1 MNLIEWTYE
10 YFQNRY
16 GLKNVADKKFSQFV
30 GSILRFKDKTPR
42 FRLFGRFL
50 QLYDELSEQDLKLYV
65 DIVHN
70 KFKSVLNFQIL
81 ESDEVILIPTQRA
94 IDYFK
99 QTFVARLTQS
109 SMSHCLKIVSY
120 TPSLNPLVIT
130 LFLSHNYRFDK
141 SRSPSRSST
150 QRNTCIST
158 RTRRQC
164 SWMTSPSLWSTQPI
178 SCSRR
183 NCRISTRSSWQP
195 TWRTTEYSSS
205 SSLGH
210 FTNCSV
216 ISTVEMYNYR
226 CKKFEIY
233 SMNMLKSMA
242 ISKDLKELKYEVSVS
257 KISKSYA

>member
-120 TPSLNPLVIT
+120 TPSLTPLVIT
-130 LFLSHNYRFDK
+130 MFSLVTID
-141 SRSPSRSST
+141 ST
-150 QRNTCIST
+150 KADRHLEAALRETPASQLVPGGSAA
-158 RTRRQC
+158 
-164 SWMTSPSLWSTQPI
+164 
-178 SCSRR
+178 
-183 NCRISTRSSWQP
+183 
-195 TWRTTEYSSS
+195 
-205 SSLGH
+205 G
-210 FTNCSV
+210 
-216 ISTVEMYNYR
+216 
-226 CKKFEIY
+226 
-233 SMNMLKSMA
+233 
-242 ISKDLKELKYEVSVS
+242 
-257 KISKSYA
+257 